1 MSLDKIKRAAMAL
14 LILSVL
20 FWALGQFGILYI
32 PGLSFI
38 CLAGSM
44 IFVALYMF
52 RVKSDRKLWGI
63 LIMAFGLLCL
73 VSAGIQIYASVS
85 GLAGIEGFVQ
95 QG

>member
-20 FWALGQFGILYI
+20 FWALGQFGILFI

-52 RVKSDRKLWGI
+52 RVKSNRKLWGI

-85 GLAGIEGFVQ
+85 GLAGIEGFIQ